1 MHHGLKLKFG
11 ETGLNFERLIGSDFR
26 HDLLPRR
33 APGETECITA
43 NSIRA
48 GVDEKARTLLAS
60 YGLHASRLTK
70 SSMMTPWEIL
80 TLATLSS
87 PSAIGRTAMR
97 KLAIQAAAAAL
108 LLSLTS
114 IPAVAQ
120 EINILGPGRG
130 WKLLP
135 QRGPEGQNVY
145 GYDCGAD
152 FRRIVRHRVSTTARH
167 ARMVA
172 R

>member
-1 MHHGLKLKFG
+1 MTHSKIWTTATALPGLSAST
-11 ETGLNFERLIGSDFR
+11 TGRIK
-26 HDLLPRR
+26 RR
-33 APGETECITA
+33 KPTICA
-43 NSIRA
+43 
-48 GVDEKARTLLAS
+48 LAS
-60 YGLHASRLTK
+60 
-70 SSMMTPWEIL
+70 
-80 TLATLSS
+80 
-87 PSAIGRTAMR
+87 
-97 KLAIQAAAAAL
+97 L

-152 FRRIVRHRVSTTARH
+152 VRRIVRHRVSTTARH

>member
-1 MHHGLKLKFG
+1 
-11 ETGLNFERLIGSDFR
+11 
-26 HDLLPRR
+26 
-33 APGETECITA
+33 
-43 NSIRA
+43 
-48 GVDEKARTLLAS
+48 
-60 YGLHASRLTK
+60 
-70 SSMMTPWEIL
+70 MTPWEIL

-87 PSAIGRTAMR
+87 PSAIERTAMR
-97 KLAIQAAAAAL
+97 KLAIQAADAAL
-108 LLSLTS
+108 LLSLS
-114 IPAVAQ
+114 APAVAQ